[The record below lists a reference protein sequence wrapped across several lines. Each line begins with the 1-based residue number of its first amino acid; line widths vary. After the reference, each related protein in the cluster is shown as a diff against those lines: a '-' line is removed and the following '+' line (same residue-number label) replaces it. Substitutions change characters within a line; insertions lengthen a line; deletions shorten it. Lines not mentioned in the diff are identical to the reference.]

1 MSLPC
6 TERNAA
12 VRPDKLEP
20 PLKSSG
26 ATRKVSCASPS
37 PLEVGRQWQ
46 NKLYAFF
53 VLIVLSCAFGLISVA
68 SLIQRHDPNAALALA
83 QEAHASIDNTHEFNK
98 LADANNNHL
107 RRNNDDTQTLLS
119 NNNNNKQDT
128 TAAPPVDANANAV
141 VTQAPTPVP
150 QVKLSVAERWRIL
163 GEDLSKYECVA
174 WRRTAECSPDGAVE
188 PQEARTCADD
198 IPDGIS
204 GYCEIRHKDTGA
216 IERVLQMH
224 CDSLRPGVRFK
235 CADFREML
243 EYGHKAPSYVHD
255 PAFSYAKC
263 QEELVNDQALTGV
276 MSDTQQ
282 TVQAAQDV
290 QLARGIALVV
300 YEKLFESVFASIK
313 SLRAMGC
320 TLPVELWY
328 IASETNVQHPILQAL
343 TRDYGAFLREIKDP
357 RATKFYTKMYAV
369 FYSAFD
375 QVLLLDSDNFA
386 VKDPT
391 FLFETSEFKTTG
403 AMFWPDFWRAKKTIF
418 NIQPRSFVW
427 DVFDLDYVDMFEQES
442 GQVMIDRRR
451 HLPAMNAMMYYAV
464 HPHLVENLRL
474 VWGDKDLFRFAWM
487 KTNSTFHMISM
498 PPGAA
503 GRKLPDKNVFC
514 GVTMVQHD
522 TNNEIMFLHR
532 NQEKLSSENHRV
544 VWEHVQDF
552 KIDSMS
558 VDEYDVRGANGGRY
572 YPDYKRCYGKDIYY
586 EKLFN
591 VEPVE
596 KMPFAGLESKLL
608 GYAGEAAELT
618 KAWKA
623 AADATATA
631 APAN

>member
-6 TERNAA
+6 TERSAA
-12 VRPDKLEP
+12 VRPEKP
-20 PLKSSG
+20 PHAHDLKSSSG
-26 ATRKVSCASPS
+26 AMKRTRSPS
-37 PLEVGRQWQ
+37 QPDTFAGRQWQ
-46 NKLYAFF
+46 NRLYVFF

-68 SLIQRHDPNAALALA
+68 SLIQRHDHNAP
-83 QEAHASIDNTHEFNK
+83 QHASDDTIISNNMH
-98 LADANNNHL
+98 ADANTHL
-107 RRNNDDTQTLLS
+107 RREDDTQTLLS
-119 NNNNNKQDT
+119 NNKQVDSPVAPL
-128 TAAPPVDANANAV
+128 TAVNTAV
-141 VTQAPTPVP
+141 VSTPAPAPT
-150 QVKLSVAERWRIL
+150 VKISVTHRWRTL

-174 WRRTAECSPDGAVE
+174 WRRTAECSPDGATE
-188 PQEARTCADD
+188 AQEAKTCSDE

-204 GYCEIRHKDTGA
+204 GFCEIRHKDSGA
-216 IERVLQMH
+216 IHRVLKMH

-243 EYGHKAPSYVHD
+243 EYGHKAPLYEHD
-255 PAFSYAKC
+255 PNFTYEKC
-263 QEELVNDQALTGV
+263 QEELVNDQALTG
-276 MSDTQQ
+276 
-282 TVQAAQDV
+282 AAHSV
-290 QLARGIALVV
+290 SFSRGIALVV

-320 TLPVELWY
+320 TLPIELWY
-328 IASETNVQHPILQAL
+328 IASETNVLHPILQTL
-343 TRDYGAFLREIKDP
+343 THEYGAFLREIKDP
-357 RATKFYTKMYAV
+357 RATRFYTKMYAV

-386 VKDPT
+386 AKDPT
-391 FLFETSEFKTTG
+391 FLFSTAEFKENG
-403 AMFWPDFWRAKKTIF
+403 AIFWPDFWRAKKTIF

-427 DVFDLDYVDMFEQES
+427 DVFDLDFVDSFEQES

-451 HLPAMNAMMYYAV
+451 HLKAMNAMMYYAV
-464 HPHLVENLRL
+464 HPQLIENLRL

-487 KTNSTFHMISM
+487 KTNSKFHMIQM

-532 NQEKLSSENHRV
+532 NQEKLSSENHRI

-552 KIDSMS
+552 KIDS
-558 VDEYDVRGANGGRY
+558 VPVEEYDVRGANGGRY

-586 EKLFN
+586 EKLFT

-596 KMPFAGLESKLL
+596 KMLFAGLEAKLL
-608 GYAGEAAELT
+608 GYAGEAAKLT

-623 AADATATA
+623 QDPATTIATVT
-631 APAN
+631 N